1 MKLFKYSLLSALLL
15 LVSAC
20 ATLKIQI
27 ADDQN
32 FEEKKD
38 SSKLVHS
45 FYLIGDAGNST
56 LTKDSPGLVYLR
68 EKIKGASKKSTLLF
82 LGDNVYEAGIPKKKS
97 KKYPLAKRRI
107 KAQTKVTKSAAN
119 TSVKFKFEPALRLS
133 LLASIISLK
142 LKAVVSNLFFF
153 FHFIVARVV
162 HCY

>member
-1 MKLFKYSLLSALLL
+1 MKLFKYSLLSTLLL

-56 LTKDSPGLVYLR
+56 LTKDYQV
-68 EKIKGASKKSTLLF
+68 
-82 LGDNVYEAGIPKKKS
+82 
-97 KKYPLAKRRI
+97 
-107 KAQTKVTKSAAN
+107 
-119 TSVKFKFEPALRLS
+119 
-133 LLASIISLK
+133 
-142 LKAVVSNLFFF
+142 
-153 FHFIVARVV
+153 
-162 HCY
+162 